1 MKKGLKFAGL
11 ALLSVLARTGCTKGG
26 DSTST
31 AGSDK
36 PASTL
41 KVGLICVGDETET
54 YSKAHID
61 GIKAAA
67 AKLGATVIYKNS
79 VPEGTQVVD
88 ACTELKE
95 AGAQLIFTNSYGHQD
110 YACAFAKDN
119 PDLTIVADTGDY
131 AAISGLS
138 NFKNA
143 FTNIYE
149 ARYVSGVVAGRK
161 LKELN
166 AAGKIEASSKD
177 AAGNIKIGY
186 VGAYN
191 YAEVVSGYTAF
202 YLGVK
207 EGFEADNVVREVK
220 YTNSW
225 YDHDAENTAAKYLR
239 SKGCVIIG
247 QHADSTGAPE
257 AVEEEHNK
265 GKEVY
270 SVGYNIDRLS
280 KAPTAA
286 LTSSTNNWEK
296 YYEYAIGQFKKGE
309 SIAVDWAKGYADDA
323 VGITTLGPKV
333 AEGTKAKVDSLVAAI
348 KAGTKHV
355 FDTSKF
361 TITTDANKKNI
372 NNAGATIDETTGH
385 VTKNRVDFSYRD
397 WTQGGH
403 VVYQGE
409 TVDTV
414 KKSGD
419 VSYVEESVKR
429 SAPYFALRI
438 DGITETPFDA
448 K

>member
-26 DSTST
+26 DS
-31 AGSDK
+31 
-36 PASTL
+36 STL

-138 NFKNA
+138 NLKNA